1 MESERMTRVMGIV
14 NVTPDSFSDGG
25 KYFRPEEA
33 VRRALNLIDDGADII
48 DIGAESTRPGSVP
61 ISWEEEWSR
70 LEPVFKGLSPRGCP
84 RRKGLSPQ
92 SVSVQSDLDDRANL
106 LQKDNSA
113 KNKDKIS
120 VITEGSVPTSA
131 VPEGPVPRDA
141 EGSVPIS
148 VPISVD
154 TYHPETARLAVES
167 GASII
172 NCVYPEPIGEM
183 LEILR
188 ENPNVEL
195 VMPASAWE
203 MRDERWVMRDE
214 RWVMRD
220 ERWVMGDE
228 RWGMGDLASR
238 IYIDPMIGFG
248 TTREEDLELLRS
260 VPELAKKARVL
271 VGASR
276 KRLVKKLTGEK
287 VTGKNL
293 GGNLGI
299 AVWAAMNGASVV
311 RVHDVRETFQA
322 LKVIGAICGRICG

>member
-1 MESERMTRVMGIV
+1 MTLVMGIV

-25 KYFRPEEA
+25 KYCRPEEA
-33 VRRALNLIDDGADII
+33 VRRVKNLISEGADMI

-70 LEPVFKGLSPRGCP
+70 LEPVLQGLSPRESIGFA
-84 RRKGLSPQ
+84 G
-92 SVSVQSDLDDRANL
+92 
-106 LQKDNSA
+106 
-113 KNKDKIS
+113 
-120 VITEGSVPTSA
+120 
-131 VPEGPVPRDA
+131 
-141 EGSVPIS
+141 S

-154 TYHPETARLAVES
+154 TYHPETARLAVTY
-167 GASII
+167 GARII
-172 NCVYPEPIGEM
+172 NCVYPEPIEEM
-183 LEILR
+183 SGILT
-188 ENPNVEL
+188 ENPQIEL
-195 VMPASAWE
+195 VVPASAWGLSP
-203 MRDERWVMRDE
+203 RLQ
-214 RWVMRD
+214 
-220 ERWVMGDE
+220 G
-228 RWGMGDLASR
+228 LSPR

-299 AVWAAMNGASVV
+299 AVWAAMNGASAV
-311 RVHDVRETFQA
+311 RVHDVRETVQA
-322 LKVIGAICGRICG
+322 LRVIGTIVQTVPREVDQTQ

>member
-33 VRRALNLIDDGADII
+33 VRRALNLIDEGADII

-70 LEPVFKGLSPRGCP
+70 LEPVLKGLSPRCP
-84 RRKGLSPQ
+84 PQCPSRRKGLSPR
-92 SVSVQSDLDDRANL
+92 SVSAQSDIDDRADL
-106 LQKDNSA
+106 LQNDNFA
-113 KNKDKIS
+113 KNKDKHS
-120 VITEGSVPTSA
+120 VV
-131 VPEGPVPRDA
+131 A
-141 EGSVPIS
+141 EGSVPISAVPEGS

-172 NCVYPEPIGEM
+172 NCVYPEPVEEM

-195 VMPASAWE
+195 VMPVSAF
-203 MRDERWVMRDE
+203 
-214 RWVMRD
+214 
-220 ERWVMGDE
+220 
-228 RWGMGDLASR
+228 GMAGEDLLSR